1 MNLPAKRRV
10 WGLMAE
16 FQTPQGLLDAI
27 HRVREAGYRRVE
39 AYTPYPM
46 EEVSEALDLH
56 RSRLPLIVLIGGI
69 VGALGGY
76 GLQYW
81 VNLIEYPLNIGG
93 RPLHS
98 WPAFIVPTFET
109 TILCAA
115 LSAVLGMFALNGLPQ
130 PYHPVFNVPRF
141 AAASRDRFFLVIEA
155 SDPRFDPRATAEL
168 LRGLSPSEVAE
179 VEA

>member
-1 MNLPAKRRV
+1 MSLPERPRI

-16 FQTPQGLLDAI
+16 FASPQALIDAI
-27 HRVREAGYRRVE
+27 RRSREAGYRRIE

-46 EEVSEALDLH
+46 EEVSEALELH
-56 RSRLPLIVLIGGI
+56 RSRLPLIVLAGGI
-69 VGALGGY
+69 AGAVGGY
-76 GLQYW
+76 GLQWW

-93 RPLHS
+93 RPYHS
-98 WPAFIVPTFET
+98 WPAFIIPTFET

-115 LSAVLGMFALNGLPQ
+115 LAAVLGMFALNGLPQ

-141 AAASRDRFFLVIEA
+141 AAASRDRFFLVVEA
-155 SDPRFDPRATAEL
+155 ADPRFDLRTTEEF
-168 LRGLSPSEVAE
+168 LRGLSPSEVAQ